1 MGLAWG
7 VWKLERAWAEGVVM
21 KRRGCTGT
29 VLGALQSVCPGL
41 SLAYPVPFA
50 KVFNLS
56 VPQSSYS

>member
-1 MGLAWG
+1 
-7 VWKLERAWAEGVVM
+7 M

-29 VLGALQSVCPGL
+29 VLGTLQSVCPGL

-56 VPQSSYS
+56 VPQSSYA